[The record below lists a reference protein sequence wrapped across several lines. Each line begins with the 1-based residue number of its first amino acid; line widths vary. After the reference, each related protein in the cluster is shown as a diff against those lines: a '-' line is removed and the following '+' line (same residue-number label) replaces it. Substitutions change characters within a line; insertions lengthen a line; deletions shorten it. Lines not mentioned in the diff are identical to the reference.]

1 MAALKIIISFCAIS
15 FHALILS
22 SSETRLRQMTSPEKG
37 CPWVSQESFMF
48 LPNDTSLLGLY
59 CALGNG
65 ETYEKARDISASH
78 VWVGMLLI
86 LKNKQ
91 CRVCCARG
99 NDSGSIYY
107 SVLQKGPSIFCKKNI
122 KRRAKPAIP

>member
-22 SSETRLRQMTSPEKG
+22 SSETRLQQTTSPEKG
-37 CPWVSQESFMF
+37 CPRVSKKSFMF

-65 ETYEKARDISASH
+65 ETYDKARNISASH
-78 VWVGMLLI
+78 VWVGMLL
-86 LKNKQ
+86 KNTQ

-99 NDSGSIYY
+99 NASGSIYY
-107 SVLQKGPSIFCKKNI
+107 SVLQKGPSIFCKRNN